1 MTKQLLATS
10 ASALKR
16 ELPFKS
22 HDSSLRQAQDRLQIR
37 QFISTLSPLL
47 KGAGGCRELSCLF
60 SVNRRMNVTILDCS
74 SLGQPT
80 SVIERW
86 QECFRY
92 ISVPSHI
99 AKMEELSNKFEKSD
113 ILILD
118 SVPGLQNQHMDKLRI
133 TEEDMEKMHTN
144 LDSYMG

>member
-1 MTKQLLATS
+1 
-10 ASALKR
+10 
-16 ELPFKS
+16 
-22 HDSSLRQAQDRLQIR
+22 
-37 QFISTLSPLL
+37 
-47 KGAGGCRELSCLF
+47 
-60 SVNRRMNVTILDCS
+60 MNVTILDCS